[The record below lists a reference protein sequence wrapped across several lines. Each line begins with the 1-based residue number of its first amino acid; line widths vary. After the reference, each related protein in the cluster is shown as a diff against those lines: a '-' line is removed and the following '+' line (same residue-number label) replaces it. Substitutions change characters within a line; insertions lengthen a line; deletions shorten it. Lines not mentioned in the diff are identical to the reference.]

1 MPDLK
6 VIEADASAAAMLN
19 GPRADL
25 ARAIAARETA
35 AERAAA
41 ARAPLGRID
50 ALLAQEAAA
59 REKVAQ
65 LGAANAAMVEKWARE
80 ELTEWARGAGELA
93 LAPNDDLAAAKQELA
108 QAERLGDAAR
118 AARPALKAE
127 ADDGFRE
134 FRAAGESVVQAARAV
149 VDAEAAAI
157 RAQQLEHERGAAD
170 CVERLL
176 ALRAAFR
183 GLQLPNESPS
193 AAQVYVTRVRPW
205 TSVTRS
211 RAEANP
217 DRIPAAREKAAV
229 DFAGRLGN
237 DASATLEDVK

>member
-134 FRAAGESVVQAARAV
+134 FRAAGGIALEVVSG
-149 VDAEAAAI
+149 
-157 RAQQLEHERGAAD
+157 GAAPHQIQTA
-170 CVERLL
+170 LGL
-176 ALRAAFR
+176 ALRA
-183 GLQLPNESPS
+183 GLEGSVGSDCHDPALPWH
-193 AAQVYVTRVRPW
+193 RP
-205 TSVTRS
+205 
-211 RAEANP
+211 
-217 DRIPAAREKAAV
+217 
-229 DFAGRLGN
+229 GRLAKLPLAVAPVWNRWGP
-237 DASATLEDVK
+237 APRRTLEA